1 MRIWNQTHMHAQ
13 IHTRICRQS
22 AEMALYLFILFL
34 RLVFQ
39 SLLFGFYFIYVL
51 FNLGDQRVGWSGR
64 WKFFFLYKPDS
75 MLEHLLACERVC
87 VLYVQVDCVFCPFL
101 QIFEL
106 ELSLIL
112 ISATDSAYL
121 FIIINLKHRIRFVIV
136 VDF

>member
-1 MRIWNQTHMHAQ
+1 MPRY
-13 IHTRICRQS
+13 TRAYVVSPPKWLSIF
-22 AEMALYLFILFL
+22 LFYFFVLFFNHCY
-34 RLVFQ
+34 LVF
-39 SLLFGFYFIYVL
+39 FIYVL

-75 MLEHLLACERVC
+75 MLDHLSACERVC

-101 QIFEL
+101 QIFEP

>member
-1 MRIWNQTHMHAQ
+1 MPRY
-13 IHTRICRQS
+13 TRAYVVSPPKWLSIF
-22 AEMALYLFILFL
+22 LFYFFVLFFNHCY
-34 RLVFQ
+34 LVF
-39 SLLFGFYFIYVL
+39 FFIYVL

-75 MLEHLLACERVC
+75 MLDHLSACERVC

-101 QIFEL
+101 QIFEP